1 MIIAGLMTGTSAD
14 GLDLVL
20 AEFTLDPDTIP
31 NSAIDTIPNSAPT
44 LAVRIL
50 AEREIPFDASLH
62 SDILRLLEP
71 RDLAL
76 SLVSDIDGRLGRFFA
91 EALAVFCR
99 DTGITPDLVVSHGQT
114 VRHDIT
120 EGLVTSTLQLGQPAF
135 LAEAVGAPVLSD
147 VRARDVAAGGQGAP
161 LVGILDGLLLGE
173 VETPT
178 ALLNL
183 GGIANITVIFPGKDP
198 IAFDTG
204 PANALIDILARR
216 ITGGR
221 ESFDRDG
228 EFAAAGTVDEGL
240 LTDLLAEPYYSQPT
254 PKSTGKELFHAEY
267 LDGFLAAH
275 PHLGEYD
282 AIATVTALTARTV
295 AEACRAHGVTS
306 VIASGG
312 GNRNPVLMRELG
324 HHLGAGADGGP
335 GSGAGLGTGPG
346 PGPGPSTGPGASAGT
361 VLRTTDEALG
371 LPEGSKEALLMALL
385 GWLSWHGLTGTEP
398 SLTGAAHPSI
408 AGRFTPGRG
417 GLRLPEPLRTR
428 PTRLRILP

>member
-20 AEFTLDPDTIP
+20 AEFTLEPAPDTIP
-31 NSAIDTIPNSAPT
+31 DSIPESTPGHRPT
-44 LAVRIL
+44 LAIRIL
-50 AEREIPFDASLH
+50 AEREVPFDASLH

-71 RDLAL
+71 RDLPL
-76 SLVSDIDGRLGRFFA
+76 SLVSDVDGRLGRFFA
-91 EALAVFCR
+91 EALAAFCR

-114 VRHDIT
+114 VRHDSSA
-120 EGLVTSTLQLGQPAF
+120 GAVTSTLQLGQPAF

-183 GGIANITVIFPGKDP
+183 GGIANITVISPHGEP

-221 ESFDRDG
+221 ESFDRNG
-228 EFAAAGTVDEGL
+228 ELAAAGTVDENL
-240 LTDLLAEPYYSQPT
+240 LTDLLAEPYYLRPA
-254 PKSTGKELFHAEY
+254 PKSTGKELFHTDY
-267 LDGFLAAH
+267 LDGFLAAR
-275 PHLGEYD
+275 PHLGEHD

-295 AEACRAHGVTS
+295 AEACRAHGVTE

-312 GNRNPVLMRELG
+312 GTRNPVLMRELKR
-324 HHLGAGADGGP
+324 HLGAGA
-335 GSGAGLGTGPG
+335 GAGESAGADFVVG
-346 PGPGPSTGPGASAGT
+346 SGPGAGADT
-361 VLRTTDEALG
+361 VLRTTDEAFG

-417 GLRLPEPLRTR
+417 GLRLPEPLSTR
-428 PTRLRILP
+428 PSRLRVLP

>member
-50 AEREIPFDASLH
+50 AEREVPFDASLH

-71 RDLAL
+71 RDLPL
-76 SLVSDIDGRLGRFFA
+76 SLVSDVDGRLGRFFA
-91 EALAVFCR
+91 EAAAAFCR

-221 ESFDRDG
+221 ESFDRNG

-240 LTDLLAEPYYSQPT
+240 LADLLAEPYYSRPA

-275 PHLGEYD
+275 PHLGEHD

-295 AEACRAHGVTS
+295 AEACRAHGVTTA
-306 VIASGG
+306 IASGG
-312 GNRNPVLMRELG
+312 GTRNPVLMRELG

-335 GSGAGLGTGPG
+335 GSGAGPGTGPG
-346 PGPGPSTGPGASAGT
+346 DGPSTGPGAGAGT